1 MEKGSLE
8 TSGSGKP
15 RRFGLC
21 RGTLGVRGKPAT
33 GSTDG
38 SHATWRSVL
47 DGTECRSS
55 VFGQCFSGNPW
66 KLIYNIYFY
75 LLYSYLFYFLK
86 KRFVNLRCLM
96 RSQFQAPGKHR
107 QVTSSVAK
115 IMETYLLVPPNVL
128 ASSCSKQP
136 CFQ

>member
-1 MEKGSLE
+1 MEKGRLE
-8 TSGSGKP
+8 TSGAGKP

-47 DGTECRSS
+47 DGTECRSC

-66 KLIYNIYFY
+66 KLIFIILSIHIHYF
-75 LLYSYLFYFLK
+75 FLH
-86 KRFVNLRCLM
+86 FVNLHCLM
-96 RSQFQAPGKHR
+96 RSQFQARAFGR
-107 QVTSSVAK
+107 
-115 IMETYLLVPPNVL
+115 
-128 ASSCSKQP
+128 
-136 CFQ
+136 